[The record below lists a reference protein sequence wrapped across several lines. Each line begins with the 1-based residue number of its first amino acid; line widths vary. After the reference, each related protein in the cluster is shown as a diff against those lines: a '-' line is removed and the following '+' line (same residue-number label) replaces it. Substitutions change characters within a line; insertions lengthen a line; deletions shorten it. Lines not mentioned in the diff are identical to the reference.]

1 MINKQ
6 GLWFLTLF
14 SIILVLSVYYIAMPN
29 DTLSVLKEKNDDSI
43 STFNIS
49 EDDSLTALRVK
60 NDEETQNII
69 NELQSILLNEKTTL
83 EEKNKAYDDIQNIN
97 SNKGKEQNIEK
108 TTASAQTIFDAPDIG
123 LSRTDIALRIIGFF
137 AARAMPYPMG
147 APFGISFLSS
157 ERRFGIG
164 AIIGCAAT
172 ALGYASLFDI
182 RLAAKYICCS
192 FAYLLFLFVTDNRG
206 RDLSSAVAI
215 DS

>member
-60 NDEETQNII
+60 NDEETQNTI

-108 TTASAQTIFDAPDIG
+108 LIYDNFNYQSFVKINNDTISVTISKKEHDIK
-123 LSRTDIALRIIGFF
+123 LANSII
-137 AARAMPYPMG
+137 RKIQEQYQNKM
-147 APFGISFLSS
+147 
-157 ERRFGIG
+157 
-164 AIIGCAAT
+164 
-172 ALGYASLFDI
+172 
-182 RLAAKYICCS
+182 YITVK
-192 FAYLLFLFVTDNRG
+192 FQ
-206 RDLSSAVAI
+206 
-215 DS
+215 

>member
-29 DTLSVLKEKNDDSI
+29 DTLNVLKEKNDDSV

-60 NDEETQNII
+60 NDEETQNTI

-83 EEKNKAYDDIQNIN
+83 DEKSKAYDDIQNIN

-108 TTASAQTIFDAPDIG
+108 LIYDNFNYQSFVKINNDSISVTISKKEHDIK
-123 LSRTDIALRIIGFF
+123 LANSII
-137 AARAMPYPMG
+137 RKIQEQYQNKM
-147 APFGISFLSS
+147 
-157 ERRFGIG
+157 
-164 AIIGCAAT
+164 
-172 ALGYASLFDI
+172 
-182 RLAAKYICCS
+182 YITVK
-192 FAYLLFLFVTDNRG
+192 FQ
-206 RDLSSAVAI
+206 
-215 DS
+215 